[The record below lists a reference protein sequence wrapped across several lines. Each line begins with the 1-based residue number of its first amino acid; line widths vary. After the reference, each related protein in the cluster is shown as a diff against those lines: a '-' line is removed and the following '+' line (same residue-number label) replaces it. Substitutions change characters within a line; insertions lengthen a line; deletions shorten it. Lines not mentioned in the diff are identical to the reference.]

1 MQFTYLTI
9 NEREEADK
17 RRIYRWLY
25 NLSED
30 EKERAQEE
38 GYDKGIK
45 VTCSYC
51 NERVNHLFLR

>member
-51 NERVNHLFLR
+51 NE